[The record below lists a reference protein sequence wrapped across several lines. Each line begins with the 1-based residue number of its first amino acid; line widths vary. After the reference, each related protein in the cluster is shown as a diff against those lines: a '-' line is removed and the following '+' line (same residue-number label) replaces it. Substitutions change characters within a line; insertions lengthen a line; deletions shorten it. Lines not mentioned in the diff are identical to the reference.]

1 MDPPSLPKAFARH
14 FKGLTEAD
22 QRRKPGNAKESK
34 QWTIKAPRFRPR
46 NSHEC
51 RQGRTCRAQQGS
63 MEGETRHPLLLVAIF
78 LLLLATLAALL
89 SSKPADDFESPPI
102 GISQRTSAS

>member
-1 MDPPSLPKAFARH
+1 MDDQSASIQTAKFTRMPARPH
-14 FKGLTEAD
+14 L
-22 QRRKPGNAKESK
+22 
-34 QWTIKAPRFRPR
+34 
-46 NSHEC
+46 
-51 RQGRTCRAQQGS
+51 QGS